1 MILSLHEQARLFLLC
16 IALGGGMGLLYD
28 CLRVFRHAL
37 RHRRFW
43 VQAEDALFWLLA
55 VFLVFGVLLRASS
68 GEIRFFSVSGL
79 FGGMGLYFL
88 TLSRWVIA
96 VSDSLIRLAKALACL
111 FFQIMFTPFRLL
123 SLPFRRP
130 VRKFAGYCARQQK
143 KLLQTARIY
152 VKMNRKRFH
161 RDWKILRRKARPSE
175 RTVLHG
181 KKRR

>member
-37 RHRRFW
+37 RHKRFW

-55 VFLVFGVLLRASS
+55 VFLVFGVFLRANS
-68 GEIRFFSVSGL
+68 GEVRVFSLFGL

-96 VSDSLIRLAKALACL
+96 VSDSVIRLIKYCIGL
-111 FFQIMFTPFRLL
+111 FFRILFTPFRLL
-123 SLPFRRP
+123 FLPFRKP
-130 VRKFAGYCARQQK
+130 LRKFGGFCADKRK
-143 KLLQTARIY
+143 KLLQSARVC
-152 VKMNRKRFH
+152 VKMNKRRFR
-161 RDWKILRRKARPSE
+161 RDWKILRRK
-175 RTVLHG
+175 
-181 KKRR
+181 

>member
-37 RHRRFW
+37 RHKRFW

-55 VFLVFGVLLRASS
+55 VFSVFGVLLKANS
-68 GEIRFFSVSGL
+68 GEVRVFSLFGL

-96 VSDSLIRLAKALACL
+96 VSDSVIRFIRYCIRL
-111 FFQIMFTPFRLL
+111 FFRILFTPFRLL
-123 SLPFRRP
+123 FLPFRKP
-130 VRKFAGYCARQQK
+130 LRKFGGFCADKRK
-143 KLLQTARIY
+143 KLLQSARVY
-152 VKMNRKRFH
+152 VKMNKRRFR
-161 RDWKILRRKARPSE
+161 RDWKILRRK
-175 RTVLHG
+175 
-181 KKRR
+181 